1 MLKDRYSGPRSQRF
15 MLNTELET
23 TNANQACQEFFFF
36 FFQCIRGIEILFIP
50 VFKRDL
56 GCFSNENW
64 CNHKKSGGI
73 SFVMHLLCSGE
84 WNVLGNISK
93 STHKCFQTYLP
104 DRQFQVAL
112 CSEPQETQVSSLT
125 AHFFDVSSL
134 AVTNLLQDGAQAV
147 SDVRIWPPVVVR
159 VQSCMNTL
167 RYTRDL
173 SV

>member
-36 FFQCIRGIEILFIP
+36 FFSALEELRFCLYQSSRET
-50 VFKRDL
+50 L
-56 GCFSNENW
+56 GVSNENW

-134 AVTNLLQDGAQAV
+134 AVTNLLQDGAQAM
-147 SDVRIWPPVVVR
+147 SDVRIWPPVMVK